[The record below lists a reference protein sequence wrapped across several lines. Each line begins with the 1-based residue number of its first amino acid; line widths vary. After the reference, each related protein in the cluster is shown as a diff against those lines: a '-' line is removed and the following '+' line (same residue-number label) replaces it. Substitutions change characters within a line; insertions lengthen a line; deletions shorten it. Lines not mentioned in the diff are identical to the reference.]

1 MSNVSLINL
10 KTSDTTTLQ
19 RLLQLYYFDST
30 RWSKEDIGIDGLYD
44 GSTASDL
51 ESYVNSQEAKAYLIW
66 VNEVLIGF
74 VLLEWVE
81 DEKRLIW
88 ELADLFIL
96 PKYRGGWIALEV
108 VRQIFEQISTPMLVA
123 TFKENELALRF
134 FKAVSKR
141 LQLNSVRELIED
153 ETTPFYTFIINEHI

>member
-10 KTSDTTTLQ
+10 KISDTTMLQ

-30 RWSKEDIGIDGLYD
+30 PWSKEDIGIDGLYD
-44 GSTASDL
+44 GSTASVL

-66 VNEVLIGF
+66 VNEVLVGF
-74 VLLEWVE
+74 VLLDRVE
-81 DEKRLIW
+81 VEERPIW

-108 VRQIFEQISTPMLVA
+108 VRQIFEQISTPILVA

>member
-1 MSNVSLINL
+1 M
-10 KTSDTTTLQ
+10 
-19 RLLQLYYFDST
+19 
-30 RWSKEDIGIDGLYD
+30 
-44 GSTASDL
+44 
-51 ESYVNSQEAKAYLIW
+51 
-66 VNEVLIGF
+66 IGF

-81 DEKRLIW
+81 DEKRLLR

-108 VRQIFEQISTPMLVA
+108 VRQIFEQISTPILVA

-141 LQLNSVRELIED
+141 LQLHSVRELIED

>member
-10 KTSDTTTLQ
+10 KISDTTTLQ

-30 RWSKEDIGIDGLYD
+30 SWSKEDIGIDALYD

-66 VNEVLIGF
+66 VNKVLVGF
-74 VLLEWVE
+74 VLLDRVE
-81 DEKRLIW
+81 VEERSIW

-108 VRQIFEQISTPMLVA
+108 VRQIFEQISTPILVA

-134 FKAVSKR
+134 FKAVSRR